1 MYRMSKCCKA
11 FLLSVLVISAIASVV
26 YFFVKRRECCELEDI
41 EFFDDDFEL
50 DEDLKPAS
58 SREYVSL
65 GNAAETSKKEESSVG
80 KAGDIAADLFAKAS
94 EKASDFADKASE
106 KASDFADK
114 ASDTISVLADKAND
128 KISDLMTKAP
138 EQADA
143 GEKSDE
149 GEKSE

>member
-1 MYRMSKCCKA
+1 MSKCLKA
-11 FLLSVLVISAIASVV
+11 FLLSILVISAIAGVV
-26 YFFVKRRECCELEDI
+26 YFISKRRECCDLEDI

-65 GNAAETSKKEESSVG
+65 GNASE
-80 KAGDIAADLFAKAS
+80 LFA
-94 EKASDFADKASE
+94 KASE

-114 ASDTISVLADKAND
+114 ASDTISGLADKAND
-128 KISDLMTKAP
+128 KISDLMTKNT

-143 GEKSDE
+143 GD
-149 GEKSE
+149 KSE